1 LQFVTHFIIGINIGK
16 VRRASRRLRAC
27 GEDIYLNTKTV
38 TVIRR
43 YSEKHATL
51 SKPDHVGK
59 QFQSRRFCCIIC
71 VSHIFA
77 YSINGTQELSANWV
91 LRRQIALCS
100 VDGSLELSHC
110 HVGKVFTNHII
121 SQFVQTMEIRD
132 ADCLVS
138 LIHVMQLKYELTMVH
153 VTN

>member
-110 HVGKVFTNHII
+110 HVGKVFTNHI
-121 SQFVQTMEIRD
+121 SPNLCRQWRYAMLT
-132 ADCLVS
+132 ALCLS
-138 LIHVMQLKYELTMVH
+138 YMLCSSSMNSPWCM
-153 VTN
+153 